1 MASAGRT
8 SASAISPMKSGMRP
22 SNQDGGA
29 RGAEPLEAPCA
40 GWWASQQGYVAW
52 FGTAC
57 TAEGYEP
64 VPSYDELVTEYNK
77 APYCARL
84 IRGETWF

>member
-1 MASAGRT
+1 MAVLIAG
-8 SASAISPMKSGMRP
+8 
-22 SNQDGGA
+22 
-29 RGAEPLEAPCA
+29 

-64 VPSYDELVTEYNK
+64 APSYDELVTKYNK